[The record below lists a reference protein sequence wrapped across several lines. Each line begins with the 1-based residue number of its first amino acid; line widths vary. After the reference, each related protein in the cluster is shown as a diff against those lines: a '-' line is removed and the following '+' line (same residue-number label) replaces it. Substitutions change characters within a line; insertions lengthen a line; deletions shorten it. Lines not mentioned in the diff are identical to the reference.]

1 MKTLPERMR
10 EAAETLNAANARHGS
25 IGWPAWAPD
34 SLCYYATVWE
44 REDAEKAARQAEVD
58 ELAKWLATHVGNWPE
73 DEWELRSK
81 PTIYHDRAQELLDA
95 GYRKVEK

>member
-10 EAAETLNAANARHGS
+10 EAAATIEEANVRHGS
-25 IGWPAWAPD
+25 TAWPAWAPD
-34 SLCYYATVWE
+34 SLRFYADVWE
-44 REDAEKAARQAEVD
+44 AKDAEEAAKRAEVD
-58 ELAKWLATHVGNWPE
+58 ELAKWLATHIGNWPE

-81 PTIYHDRAQELLDA
+81 PTIYHDRAQELLEA